1 MYMCRSRSG
10 SNQPEPIS
18 TEFHSPTKEK
28 AKRTKKQ
35 LASNLKKI
43 DSPAMGTRNKT
54 AKLASPANS
63 TRSKRRLSL

>member
-18 TEFHSPTKEK
+18 TEFHSPIKEK

-35 LASNLKKI
+35 LASNLEK
-43 DSPAMGTRNKT
+43 
-54 AKLASPANS
+54 NS
-63 TRSKRRLSL
+63 YVAT